1 MDHRD
6 HRSVTLQGR
15 EKGHGSRY
23 RGYLHFRDADK
34 KPQFAI
40 VSVKGGE
47 NINSAMVRDLK
58 GTMEREKAALGFF
71 LTLNEPTREMEREAA
86 SAGLYETGGHEGP
99 QASNP
104 HGRAN
109 PRQPAATSAIWIYGR
124 LQKGGARRS
133 EPRSAT
139 LTI

>member
-6 HRSVTLQGR
+6 HRSATLQGR
-15 EKGHGSRY
+15 DKGHGSRY
-23 RGYLHFRDADK
+23 RGYLHFRDDDK

-58 GTMEREKAALGFF
+58 RA
-71 LTLNEPTREMEREAA
+71 AA

-109 PRQPAATSAIWIYGR
+109 PRQPAAASTFGFTEGFKKAGR
-124 LQKGGARRS
+124 EEASQDRL
-133 EPRSAT
+133 
-139 LTI
+139 L